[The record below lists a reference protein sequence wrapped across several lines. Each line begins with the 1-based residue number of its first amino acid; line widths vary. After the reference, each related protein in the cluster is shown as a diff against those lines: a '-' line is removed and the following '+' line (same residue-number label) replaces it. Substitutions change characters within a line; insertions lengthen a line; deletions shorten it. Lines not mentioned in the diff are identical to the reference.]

1 MAIKV
6 GINGFGRIGRLV
18 FRASLS
24 HPDVEVVGINDLI
37 TPDYMAYML
46 KYDTMQGKFE
56 GTVDYTDHSIIVN
69 GREIAVF
76 CERDKENLPWGEI
89 GAEYIVE
96 STGLFL
102 TKEKAQGHLT
112 AGAKKVIMSAPA
124 KDDTPMFV
132 MGVNQDKYT
141 KDMDFVSNA
150 SCTTNCL
157 APIAKVLNDN
167 FGIKE
172 GLMTTVHST
181 TATQKT
187 VDGVSAKDWRGGRAA
202 AGNIIPSTTGAAKAV
217 GKVIPELNGK
227 LTGISMRVPTL
238 DVSVVDLT
246 AVLDK
251 PATKEAICEAMKAA
265 SEGELKG
272 ILGYTDEAVVSSD
285 CLGDSRTS
293 IFDAEAGVYLNDHF
307 VKVISWYDNEWG
319 YSNKVVELI
328 RHMYSVDHK

>member
-1 MAIKV
+1 MAIKI

-18 FRASLS
+18 FRATLA
-24 HPDVEVVGINDLI
+24 HPDVDVVGINDLI

-46 KYDTMQGKFE
+46 KYDTMQGKFD

-76 CERDKENLPWGEI
+76 SERDKENLPWGEI

-102 TKEKAQGHLT
+102 TKELAKGHLT

-141 KDMDFVSNA
+141 SDMDFVSNA

-157 APIAKVLNDN
+157 APIAKVLHDN

-227 LTGISMRVPTL
+227 LTGIAMRVPTL

-251 PATKEAICEAMKAA
+251 PATKEAICEAMKKA

-285 CLGDSRTS
+285 FLGDARTS